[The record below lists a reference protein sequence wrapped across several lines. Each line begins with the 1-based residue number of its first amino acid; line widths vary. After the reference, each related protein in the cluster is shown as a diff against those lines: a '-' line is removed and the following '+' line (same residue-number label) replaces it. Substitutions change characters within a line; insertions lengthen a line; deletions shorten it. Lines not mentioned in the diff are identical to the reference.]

1 MRICVLQ
8 PSYAGSSCDYQHY
21 DQRRDLSHLLPEHEF
36 HHEFLDKVSAFSQIK
51 ALQRQGFDVYVNL
64 CEGYRDS
71 DVPSIDVIHAL
82 EDLNLP
88 FTGPSSRLYDPPKDL
103 MKLVAISSGVGVP
116 AWEVVDPGDD
126 VLAAA
131 SALRLPLFVKPSAY
145 GDSMGIDEH
154 SLVATPEELQ
164 QQVAA
169 KLPEFGRLL
178 VEEYVDGREFTVL
191 VMAGPDPARPPAAL
205 TPIEFIFPPGPHF
218 KTYDLKVTQFHPECN
233 VPCTEPG
240 LADRLKAA
248 AIQVFTGFTGEGY
261 ARMDF
266 RVDAAGRIFFLEAN
280 FTCSVFYPEGYQG
293 SADYILAFDGIGQAG
308 FLRAII
314 DEGLARHARRQLPY
328 AVKPSGDG
336 FAMFAA
342 RDLACGSVA
351 FEGEGKRTAHRHAL
365 PRRAD
370 VVRRGPRGLLPLRL
384 SHQPGRV
391 RPLGHGTDGL
401 GAAEPLVRPQHRVCG
416 PQPRGAARHPQRRGA
431 DGRLRDVLRPPHDA
445 VRLRRAAAATAAA
458 ACSAGAGGCSGSR
471 GRRLGAARHQNP
483 EARRP
488 SSRLSE
494 SRRGQAAAAVSLL
507 STDFL
512 LLASGFFLQNCVAA
526 TPTTPRARAEN
537 SASSK
542 SGRG

>member
-8 PSYAGSSCDYQHY
+8 PSYAGSSCDYQRY
-21 DQRRDLSHLLPEHEF
+21 DQRRNLSRLLPDHEF

-51 ALQRQGFDVYVNL
+51 ARQRQGFEVYVNL

-71 DVPSIDVIHAL
+71 DVPSIDVVHAL

-103 MKLVAISSGVGVP
+103 MKLVAISSGVVVP
-116 AWEVVDPGDD
+116 AWELVGPGDD

-131 SALRLPLFVKPSAY
+131 GTLRLPLFVKPSAY

-191 VMAGPDPARPPAAL
+191 VMAGPDPAQPPAAL

-233 VPCTEPG
+233 VPCAEPG

-266 RVDAAGRIFFLEAN
+266 RVDAAGRIFFLEVN
-280 FTCSVFYPEGYQG
+280 FSCSVFYPEGYQG

-342 RDLACGSVA
+342 RDLASGSVA
-351 FEGEGKRTAHRHAL
+351 FEGEGKAQRIVTRSHVDRTWSPEDRDVFYRYAYPISPDVFVLWDTEPTGWAPQNHSCDPNTEFVGLNLVARRDIRSGEELTVDYATFYDRHMT
-365 PRRAD
+365 PFDCTCGSPNCRRR
-370 VVRRGPRGLLPLRL
+370 VFGGGRGLF
-384 SHQPGRV
+384 G
-391 RPLGHGTDGL
+391 
-401 GAAEPLVRPQHRVCG
+401 E
-416 PQPRGAARHPQRRGA
+416 
-431 DGRLRDVLRPPHDA
+431 
-445 VRLRRAAAATAAA
+445 
-458 ACSAGAGGCSGSR
+458 
-471 GRRLGAARHQNP
+471 
-483 EARRP
+483 
-488 SSRLSE
+488 
-494 SRRGQAAAAVSLL
+494 
-507 STDFL
+507 
-512 LLASGFFLQNCVAA
+512 
-526 TPTTPRARAEN
+526 
-537 SASSK
+537 
-542 SGRG
+542 

>member
-21 DQRRDLSHLLPEHEF
+21 DQRRNLSHLLPEHEF
-36 HHEFLDKVSAFSQIK
+36 HHEFLDKISAFSQIK
-51 ALQRQGFDVYVNL
+51 ARQRQGFDVYVNL

-126 VLAAA
+126 VLAGA

-191 VMAGPDPARPPAAL
+191 VMAGPDPAQPPAAL
-205 TPIEFIFPPGPHF
+205 TPIEFVFPPGPHF

-233 VPCTEPG
+233 VPCTEPD

-280 FTCSVFYPEGYQG
+280 FTCSVFYPQGYQG

-342 RDLACGSVA
+342 RDLPCGSVA
-351 FEGEGKRTAHRHAL
+351 FEGEGKPQRIVTRSHVERTWSAEDREVFYRYAYPISPDVFVLWDTEPTGWAPQNHSCDPNTEFVGLNLVARRDIRSGEELTVDYATFYDRHMTPFDCECGSL
-365 PRRAD
+365 NCRRR
-370 VVRRGPRGLLPLRL
+370 VFGGGRGLF
-384 SHQPGRV
+384 G
-391 RPLGHGTDGL
+391 
-401 GAAEPLVRPQHRVCG
+401 E
-416 PQPRGAARHPQRRGA
+416 
-431 DGRLRDVLRPPHDA
+431 
-445 VRLRRAAAATAAA
+445 
-458 ACSAGAGGCSGSR
+458 
-471 GRRLGAARHQNP
+471 
-483 EARRP
+483 
-488 SSRLSE
+488 
-494 SRRGQAAAAVSLL
+494 
-507 STDFL
+507 
-512 LLASGFFLQNCVAA
+512 
-526 TPTTPRARAEN
+526 
-537 SASSK
+537 
-542 SGRG
+542 

>member
-36 HHEFLDKVSAFSQIK
+36 HHEFLDKISAFSQIK
-51 ALQRQGFDVYVNL
+51 ARQRQGFDVYVNL

-131 SALRLPLFVKPSAY
+131 NALRLPLFVKPSAY

-154 SLVATPEELQ
+154 SLVATPVELQ

-191 VMAGPDPARPPAAL
+191 VMANPDPALPPAAL

-233 VPCTEPG
+233 VPCTEPD

-280 FTCSVFYPEGYQG
+280 FTCSVFYPQGYQG

-342 RDLACGSVA
+342 RDLPCGSVA
-351 FEGEGKRTAHRHAL
+351 FEGEGKPQRIVTRSHVERTWSAEDREVFYRYAYPISPDVFVLWDTEPTGWAPQNHSCDPNTEFVGLNLVARRDIRSGEELTVDYATFYDRHMT
-365 PRRAD
+365 PFDCECGSRNCRRR
-370 VVRRGPRGLLPLRL
+370 VFGGGRGLF
-384 SHQPGRV
+384 G
-391 RPLGHGTDGL
+391 
-401 GAAEPLVRPQHRVCG
+401 E
-416 PQPRGAARHPQRRGA
+416 
-431 DGRLRDVLRPPHDA
+431 
-445 VRLRRAAAATAAA
+445 
-458 ACSAGAGGCSGSR
+458 
-471 GRRLGAARHQNP
+471 
-483 EARRP
+483 
-488 SSRLSE
+488 
-494 SRRGQAAAAVSLL
+494 
-507 STDFL
+507 
-512 LLASGFFLQNCVAA
+512 
-526 TPTTPRARAEN
+526 
-537 SASSK
+537 
-542 SGRG
+542 

>member
-36 HHEFLDKVSAFSQIK
+36 HHEFLDKISAFSQIK
-51 ALQRQGFDVYVNL
+51 ARQRQGFDVYVNL

-126 VLAAA
+126 VLAGA

-191 VMAGPDPARPPAAL
+191 VMAGPDPAQPPAAL
-205 TPIEFIFPPGPHF
+205 TPIEFVFPPGPHF

-233 VPCTEPG
+233 VPCTEPD

-280 FTCSVFYPEGYQG
+280 FTCSVFYPQGYQG

-342 RDLACGSVA
+342 RDLPCGSVA
-351 FEGEGKRTAHRHAL
+351 FEGEGKPQRIVTRSHVERTWSAEDREVFYRYAYPISPDVFVLWDTEPTGWAPQNHSCDPNTEFVGLNLVARRDIRSGEELTVDYATFYDRHMT
-365 PRRAD
+365 PFDCECGSRNCRRR
-370 VVRRGPRGLLPLRL
+370 VFGGGRGLF
-384 SHQPGRV
+384 G
-391 RPLGHGTDGL
+391 
-401 GAAEPLVRPQHRVCG
+401 E
-416 PQPRGAARHPQRRGA
+416 
-431 DGRLRDVLRPPHDA
+431 
-445 VRLRRAAAATAAA
+445 
-458 ACSAGAGGCSGSR
+458 
-471 GRRLGAARHQNP
+471 
-483 EARRP
+483 
-488 SSRLSE
+488 
-494 SRRGQAAAAVSLL
+494 
-507 STDFL
+507 
-512 LLASGFFLQNCVAA
+512 
-526 TPTTPRARAEN
+526 
-537 SASSK
+537 
-542 SGRG
+542 

>member
-1 MRICVLQ
+1 
-8 PSYAGSSCDYQHY
+8 
-21 DQRRDLSHLLPEHEF
+21 
-36 HHEFLDKVSAFSQIK
+36 
-51 ALQRQGFDVYVNL
+51 
-64 CEGYRDS
+64 
-71 DVPSIDVIHAL
+71 
-82 EDLNLP
+82 
-88 FTGPSSRLYDPPKDL
+88 
-103 MKLVAISSGVGVP
+103 MKLVAISSGVVVP
-116 AWEVVDPGDD
+116 AWELVGPGDD

-131 SALRLPLFVKPSAY
+131 GTLRLPLFVKPSAY

-191 VMAGPDPARPPAAL
+191 VMAGPDPAQPPAAL

-233 VPCTEPG
+233 VPCAEPG

-266 RVDAAGRIFFLEAN
+266 RVDAAGRIFFLEVN
-280 FTCSVFYPEGYQG
+280 FSCSVFYPEGYQG

-342 RDLACGSVA
+342 RDLASGSVA
-351 FEGEGKRTAHRHAL
+351 FEGEGKAQRIVTRAHVDRTWSPEDRDVFYRYAYPISPDVFVLWDTEPTGWAPQNHSCDPNTEFVGLNLVARRDIRSGEELTVDYATFYDRHMT
-365 PRRAD
+365 PFDCTCGSPNCRRR
-370 VVRRGPRGLLPLRL
+370 VFGGGRGLF
-384 SHQPGRV
+384 G
-391 RPLGHGTDGL
+391 
-401 GAAEPLVRPQHRVCG
+401 E
-416 PQPRGAARHPQRRGA
+416 
-431 DGRLRDVLRPPHDA
+431 
-445 VRLRRAAAATAAA
+445 
-458 ACSAGAGGCSGSR
+458 
-471 GRRLGAARHQNP
+471 
-483 EARRP
+483 
-488 SSRLSE
+488 
-494 SRRGQAAAAVSLL
+494 
-507 STDFL
+507 
-512 LLASGFFLQNCVAA
+512 
-526 TPTTPRARAEN
+526 
-537 SASSK
+537 
-542 SGRG
+542 

>member
-36 HHEFLDKVSAFSQIK
+36 HHEFLDKISAFSQIK
-51 ALQRQGFDVYVNL
+51 ARQRQGFDVYVNL

-131 SALRLPLFVKPSAY
+131 NALRLPLFVKPSAY
-145 GDSMGIDEH
+145 GDSIGIDEH

-164 QQVAA
+164 RQVAA

-233 VPCTEPG
+233 VPCTEPD

-280 FTCSVFYPEGYQG
+280 FTCSVFYPQGYQG

-308 FLRAII
+308 FLGAII

-351 FEGEGKRTAHRHAL
+351 FEGEGKAQRIVTRSHVERTWSAEDREVFYRYAYPISPDVFVLWDTEPTGWAPQNHSCDPNTEFVGLNLVARRDIRSGEELTVDYATFYDRHMT
-365 PRRAD
+365 PFDCDCGSRNCRRR
-370 VVRRGPRGLLPLRL
+370 VFGGGRGLF
-384 SHQPGRV
+384 G
-391 RPLGHGTDGL
+391 
-401 GAAEPLVRPQHRVCG
+401 E
-416 PQPRGAARHPQRRGA
+416 
-431 DGRLRDVLRPPHDA
+431 
-445 VRLRRAAAATAAA
+445 
-458 ACSAGAGGCSGSR
+458 
-471 GRRLGAARHQNP
+471 
-483 EARRP
+483 
-488 SSRLSE
+488 
-494 SRRGQAAAAVSLL
+494 
-507 STDFL
+507 
-512 LLASGFFLQNCVAA
+512 
-526 TPTTPRARAEN
+526 
-537 SASSK
+537 
-542 SGRG
+542 

>member
-36 HHEFLDKVSAFSQIK
+36 HHEFLDKISAFSQIK
-51 ALQRQGFDVYVNL
+51 ARQRQGFDVYVNL

-131 SALRLPLFVKPSAY
+131 NALRLPLFVKPSAY
-145 GDSMGIDEH
+145 GDSIGIDEH

-164 QQVAA
+164 RQVAA

-233 VPCTEPG
+233 VPCTEPD
-240 LADRLKAA
+240 LADRLRAA

-280 FTCSVFYPEGYQG
+280 FTCSVFYPQGYQG

-342 RDLACGSVA
+342 RDLPCGSVA
-351 FEGEGKRTAHRHAL
+351 FEGEGKPQRIVTRSHVERTWSAEDREVFYRYAYPISPDVFVLWDTEPTGWAPQNHSCDPNTEFVGLNLVARRDIRSGEELTVDYATFYDRHMT
-365 PRRAD
+365 PFDCECGSRNCRRR
-370 VVRRGPRGLLPLRL
+370 VFGGGRGLF
-384 SHQPGRV
+384 G
-391 RPLGHGTDGL
+391 
-401 GAAEPLVRPQHRVCG
+401 E
-416 PQPRGAARHPQRRGA
+416 
-431 DGRLRDVLRPPHDA
+431 
-445 VRLRRAAAATAAA
+445 
-458 ACSAGAGGCSGSR
+458 
-471 GRRLGAARHQNP
+471 
-483 EARRP
+483 
-488 SSRLSE
+488 
-494 SRRGQAAAAVSLL
+494 
-507 STDFL
+507 
-512 LLASGFFLQNCVAA
+512 
-526 TPTTPRARAEN
+526 
-537 SASSK
+537 
-542 SGRG
+542 